1 MKMKVFAALLMAG
14 ALVCAPAAGAAE
26 TPAGG
31 VIRSVSAAEITLLSN
46 GDSVYVGGV
55 ALTGSTESPAY
66 ATTDTSGNVIT
77 EGATAANYNIMWD
90 GSTLTLKDA
99 KIKGDTSSESLSVTV
114 GIYAFNSSGDVSLKI
129 ALEGVN
135 EIFKSSSGIWVYSS
149 SSDTATLN
157 ITGSGS
163 LNASG
168 FQSGIQVQS
177 NSGNATLTIQNADV
191 EAEVTS
197 ASGDGV
203 YVRAGGSSNA
213 SLSVDGGSLTATGK
227 GDYGAGIRYTFSGG
241 SSGSGTP
248 SLTVSG
254 NAMVKASGGY
264 GGISD
269 NSSADI
275 QIGDGNNSSGG
286 IVFDNGTGTVYG
298 NVTLEENLTVGEG
311 ESLTLDSGAS
321 LNAGGHNVIVDGG
334 TVDDSIKNSLS
345 ESVKYTPSIT
355 TTSLTGGTVGTV
367 YSQTLTATGSGTIT
381 WSLAEGSSMPDGLT
395 LNSNGTITGTPS
407 TAGTNTFTVTAKN
420 AYGDDSKQ
428 LTLTIGAAANVPVE
442 SVSLTPSTLALE
454 AGKSGTL
461 TAAITPNNATNQA
474 VTWTSSNTAVAT
486 VENGTVTAEGE
497 GTATITVTTAD
508 GGKTDACK
516 VTVTAVPE
524 PEPEPTPEPEP
535 EPEEPEEAYIPS
547 TPIPDGFHEYSLGT
561 MLYVDGKRVK
571 GLYESE
577 GATYFFNE
585 QGFMQTGWV
594 EFAEGWRYF
603 AEDGRMVT
611 GWLQIGNAWY
621 YLDPETG
628 LMFNDG
634 LAIIGKSTYYFY
646 DWGGMASDWWYEDEA
661 GDWYFFGGS
670 GAMKA
675 AQWLEWKGDWYYLT
689 ESGRMAVDT
698 EIGGY
703 YVNASGV
710 WAG

>member
-1 MKMKVFAALLMAG
+1 M
-14 ALVCAPAAGAAE
+14 
-26 TPAGG
+26 TSGG
-31 VIRSVSAAEITLLSN
+31 
-46 GDSVYVGGV
+46 YW
-55 ALTGSTESPAY
+55 
-66 ATTDTSGNVIT
+66 TTDANGNVT
-77 EGATAANYNIMWD
+77 AYTGEGTPTDNYIHYDAGNN
-90 GSTLTLKDA
+90 TLTLHNA
-99 KIKGDTSSESLSVTV
+99 TIKE
-114 GIYAFNSSGDVSLKI
+114 
-129 ALEGVN
+129 ALEYGDNPPNSLIFGAAIGVLN
-135 EIFKSSSGIWVYSS
+135 QNGNAELTIQLVGTNTVSASKGVYVYSS
-149 SSDTATLN
+149 SGTATLN

-163 LNASG
+163 LTASG
-168 FQSGIQVQS
+168 FSNGISVVSTS
-177 NSGNATLTIQNADV
+177 NAATLTIQNADV
-191 EAEVTS
+191 EATV
-197 ASGDGV
+197 SGVAGYGV
-203 YVRAGGSSNA
+203 MVQADNGKSA

-227 GDYGAGIRYTFSGG
+227 SDYGAGIQYTFSSS

-254 NAMVKASGGY
+254 NAMVKASGGD

-298 NVTLEENLTVGEG
+298 DVTLQDNLTVGKD
-311 ESLTLDSGAS
+311 ESLTLAENAS
-321 LNAGGHNVIVDGG
+321 LSAGGYNVIVDGG
-334 TVDDSIKNSLS
+334 TLDNGLANSLGN
-345 ESVKYTPSIT
+345 SVIYKVTKVEMNK
-355 TTSLTGGTVGTV
+355 TSLTLDVNE
-367 YSQTLTATGSGTIT
+367 SETLTATI
-381 WSLAEGSSMPDGLT
+381 
-395 LNSNGTITGTPS
+395 TPS
-407 TAGTNTFTVTAKN
+407 
-420 AYGDDSKQ
+420 
-428 LTLTIGAAANVPVE
+428 
-442 SVSLTPSTLALE
+442 
-454 AGKSGTL
+454 
-461 TAAITPNNATNQA
+461 NATNKN
-474 VTWTSSNTAVAT
+474 VTWSSDNESVAT
-486 VENGTVTAEGE
+486 VKNGVVTAVSAGE
-497 GTATITVTTAD
+497 AIITVTTAD

-524 PEPEPTPEPEP
+524 PEPEPTPEPEPEP

-603 AEDGRMVT
+603 AEDGKMVT
-611 GWLQIGNAWY
+611 GWLQIGNVWY
-621 YLDPETG
+621 YLAPETG
-628 LMFNDG
+628 IMFDDG

>member
-1 MKMKVFAALLMAG
+1 MGIFIFYAG
-14 ALVCAPAAGAAE
+14 AV
-26 TPAGG
+26 
-31 VIRSVSAAEITLLSN
+31 
-46 GDSVYVGGV
+46 
-55 ALTGSTESPAY
+55 
-66 ATTDTSGNVIT
+66 
-77 EGATAANYNIMWD
+77 
-90 GSTLTLKDA
+90 TLT
-99 KIKGDTSSESLSVTV
+99 I
-114 GIYAFNSSGDVSLKI
+114 
-129 ALEGVN
+129 EG
-135 EIFKSSSGIWVYSS
+135 E
-149 SSDTATLN
+149 
-157 ITGSGS
+157 GS

-168 FQSGIQVQS
+168 SSSGILVQS
-177 NSGNATLTIQNADV
+177 NNGNATLTIQNA
-191 EAEVTS
+191 EVTATS
-197 ASGDGV
+197 DLDGGV
-203 YVRAGGSSNA
+203 IVRAGESSNA

-227 GDYGAGIRYTFSGG
+227 SDYGAGIRYTFS
-241 SSGSGTP
+241 SSSSESGTP

-254 NAMVKASGGY
+254 NAMVKASGGD

-269 NSSADI
+269 NSSVDI

-298 NVTLEENLTVGEG
+298 NVTLRDGLTVGKD

-334 TVDDSIKNSLS
+334 TLDNGLANSLGN
-345 ESVKYTPSIT
+345 SVIYKVTKVELNK
-355 TTSLTGGTVGTV
+355 TSLTLDV
-367 YSQTLTATGSGTIT
+367 
-381 WSLAEGSSMPDGLT
+381 
-395 LNSNGTITGTPS
+395 N
-407 TAGTNTFTVTAKN
+407 
-420 AYGDDSKQ
+420 
-428 LTLTIGAAANVPVE
+428 E
-442 SVSLTPSTLALE
+442 SE
-454 AGKSGTL
+454 TL

-474 VTWTSSNTAVAT
+474 VTWESSNTAVAT
-486 VENGTVTAEGE
+486 VKDGVVTAVSAGE
-497 GTATITVTTAD
+497 AIITVTTAD

-524 PEPEPTPEPEP
+524 PEPEPTSEPEP

-561 MLYVDGKRVK
+561 MLYIDGKRVK

-603 AEDGRMVT
+603 AEDGKMVT

-621 YLDPETG
+621 YLAPETG
-628 LMFNDG
+628 IMFDDG
-634 LAIIGKSTYYFY
+634 LHTIGKSTYYFY
-646 DWGGMASDWWYEDEA
+646 DWGGMASDWWYEAED
-661 GDWYFFGGS
+661 GWYFFGGS
-670 GAMKA
+670 GAMKT

>member
-1 MKMKVFAALLMAG
+1 M
-14 ALVCAPAAGAAE
+14 
-26 TPAGG
+26 
-31 VIRSVSAAEITLLSN
+31 
-46 GDSVYVGGV
+46 GGV

-77 EGATAANYNIMWD
+77 KGATAANYNIKWD

-99 KIKGDTSSESLSVTV
+99 YITKGVSTPDYSSPVEGAAIGVFSTIGNAELTIQLAGSNTV
-114 GIYAFNSSGDVSLKI
+114 DASKASK
-129 ALEGVN
+129 GVH
-135 EIFKSSSGIWVYSS
+135 VYSS
-149 SSDTATLN
+149 SGTATLN

-168 FQSGIQVQS
+168 FQSGIRVES
-177 NSGNATLTIQNADV
+177 NNGDATLTIQNADV
-191 EAEVTS
+191 TATS
-197 ASGDGV
+197 AYGDGV
-203 YVRAGGSSNA
+203 RVLADADKSA
-213 SLSVDGGSLTATGK
+213 SLTVDGGSLTASGS
-227 GDYGAGIRYTFSGG
+227 AGICFDFGNKNN
-241 SSGSGTP
+241 SGTA
-248 SLTVSG
+248 SLTVGG
-254 NAMVKASGGY
+254 NALVDTRNSGIDVY
-264 GGISD
+264 GQSNVTTTADD
-269 NSSADI
+269 NVT
-275 QIGDGNNSSGG
+275 NGG
-286 IVFDNGTGTVYG
+286 IVFDGDKGTVYG
-298 NVTLEENLTVGEG
+298 SVTLEENLTVGEG
-311 ESLTLDSGAS
+311 ESLTLAENAS
-321 LNAGGHNVIVDGG
+321 LSAGGHNVIVDGG
-334 TVDDSIKNSLS
+334 TLDSTLATSLGD
-345 ESVKYTPSIT
+345 SVKYTPSIT
-355 TTSLTGGTVGTV
+355 TESLPGGTVGTP

-428 LTLTIGAAANVPVE
+428 LTLTIGAAVNVPVE

-461 TAAITPNNATNQA
+461 TAAITPDNATNKS
-474 VTWTSSNTAVAT
+474 VTWESSNTAVAT
-486 VENGTVTAEGE
+486 VENGVVTAVGAGE
-497 GTATITVTTAD
+497 AIITVTTAD

-535 EPEEPEEAYIPS
+535 EPEPEEPEEVYIPS

-561 MLYVDGKRVK
+561 MLYIDGKRVK
-571 GLYESE
+571 GLYEYE

-603 AEDGRMVT
+603 AEDGKMVT

-621 YLDPETG
+621 YLAPETG
-628 LMFNDG
+628 IMFDDG

-646 DWGGMASDWWYEDEA
+646 DWGGMASDWWYEA

-670 GAMKA
+670 GAMKT

-698 EIGGY
+698 TVGGY

>member
-1 MKMKVFAALLMAG
+1 MRAG
-14 ALVCAPAAGAAE
+14 RRGCRNPC
-26 TPAGG
+26 GG
-31 VIRSVSAAEITLLSN
+31 GIRSVSAAEITPRSD
-46 GDSVYVGGV
+46 GVSVYVGGV
-55 ALTGSTESPAY
+55 ALTGSTDNPAY

-77 EGATAANYNIMWD
+77 EGATAANYNIKWD
-90 GSTLTLKDA
+90 GSTLTLKGA
-99 KIKGDTSSESLSVTV
+99 KIKGDTSSESFSATV

-135 EIFKSSSGIWVYSS
+135 EIFKCSSGIWVYSS
-149 SSDTATLN
+149 SSGTATLN

-227 GDYGAGIRYTFSGG
+227 SDYCAGIRYTFS
-241 SSGSGTP
+241 SSSSESGTP

-254 NAMVKASGGY
+254 NAMVKASGGD

-269 NSSADI
+269 SSSADI

-298 NVTLEENLTVGEG
+298 NVTLEENLTVGKD
-311 ESLTLDSGAS
+311 ESLTLAENAS

-355 TTSLTGGTVGTV
+355 TTSLPGGTVGTV

-461 TAAITPNNATNQA
+461 TAAITPDNATNQA
-474 VTWTSSNTAVAT
+474 VTWTSSNTSVAT
-486 VENGTVTAEGE
+486 VENGVVTAVGAGE
-497 GTATITVTTAD
+497 AIITVTTAD
-508 GGKTDACK
+508 GGKTDACT

-535 EPEEPEEAYIPS
+535 EPEPEESEEVYIPS

-561 MLYVDGKRVK
+561 MLYIDGKRVR

-603 AEDGRMVT
+603 AEDGKMVT

-621 YLDPETG
+621 YLAPETG
-628 LMFNDG
+628 IMFDDG

>member
-1 MKMKVFAALLMAG
+1 M
-14 ALVCAPAAGAAE
+14 
-26 TPAGG
+26 GG
-31 VIRSVSAAEITLLSN
+31 KNVTS
-46 GDSVYVGGV
+46 GG
-55 ALTGSTESPAY
+55 Y
-66 ATTDTSGNVIT
+66 WTTDANGNVT
-77 EGATAANYNIMWD
+77 AYTGEGTPTDNYIHYDAGNN
-90 GSTLTLKDA
+90 TLTLHNA
-99 KIKGDTSSESLSVTV
+99 TIKE
-114 GIYAFNSSGDVSLKI
+114 
-129 ALEGVN
+129 ALEYGDNPPNSLIFGAAIGVLN
-135 EIFKSSSGIWVYSS
+135 QNGNAELTIQLVGTNTVSASKGVYVYSS
-149 SSDTATLN
+149 SGTATLN

-163 LNASG
+163 LTASG
-168 FQSGIQVQS
+168 FSNGISVVSTS
-177 NSGNATLTIQNADV
+177 NAATLTIQNADV
-191 EAEVTS
+191 EATV
-197 ASGDGV
+197 SGVAGYGV
-203 YVRAGGSSNA
+203 MVQADNGKSA

-227 GDYGAGIRYTFSGG
+227 SDYGAGIQYTFSSS

-254 NAMVKASGGY
+254 NAMVKASGGD

-298 NVTLEENLTVGEG
+298 DVTLQDNLTVGEG
-311 ESLTLDSGAS
+311 ESLTIPDGAS
-321 LNAGGHNVIVDGG
+321 LNANGKLTVDGG
-334 TVDDSIKNSLS
+334 TITGNVSGGVTYKVTGVSLD
-345 ESVKYTPSIT
+345 KD
-355 TTSLTGGTVGTV
+355 SLT
-367 YSQTLTATGSGTIT
+367 
-381 WSLAEGSSMPDGLT
+381 
-395 LNSNGTITGTPS
+395 
-407 TAGTNTFTVTAKN
+407 
-420 AYGDDSKQ
+420 
-428 LTLTIGAAANVPVE
+428 
-442 SVSLTPSTLALE
+442 LE

-461 TAAITPNNATNQA
+461 TAAITPDNATNKN
-474 VTWTSSNTAVAT
+474 VEWESSNTAVAT

-508 GGKTDACK
+508 GGKTDTCK

-524 PEPEPTPEPEP
+524 PEPEPTPEPEPEP

-603 AEDGRMVT
+603 AEDGKMVT
-611 GWLQIGNAWY
+611 GWLQIGNVWY
-621 YLDPETG
+621 YLAPETG
-628 LMFNDG
+628 IMFDDG

-646 DWGGMASDWWYEDEA
+646 DWGGMASDWWYEAED
-661 GDWYFFGGS
+661 GSWYFFGGS

>member
-1 MKMKVFAALLMAG
+1 M
-14 ALVCAPAAGAAE
+14 
-26 TPAGG
+26 
-31 VIRSVSAAEITLLSN
+31 
-46 GDSVYVGGV
+46 GGV

-66 ATTDTSGNVIT
+66 ATTDTSGKVRT

-90 GSTLTLKDA
+90 GSTLTLKGA
-99 KIKGDTSSESLSVTV
+99 KIKGDTSSESLSATV

-149 SSDTATLN
+149 SSDTASLT
-157 ITGSGS
+157 ITGGGS
-163 LNASG
+163 LNSSG
-168 FQSGIQVQS
+168 GSSGILVQS
-177 NSGNATLTIQNADV
+177 NSGNATLNIQGADV
-191 EAEVTS
+191 GATVSS

-203 YVRAGGSSNA
+203 IVRAGSSSSASA
-213 SLSVDGGSLTATGK
+213 SLTVDGGSLTATGK
-227 GDYGAGIRYTFSGG
+227 GDYSAGIRYLFG
-241 SSGSGTP
+241 SSSFGSGTP

-298 NVTLEENLTVGEG
+298 SVTLEENLTIGKD

-355 TTSLTGGTVGTV
+355 TTSLPGGTVGTV

-407 TAGTNTFTVTAKN
+407 TAGTNAFTVTAKN

-461 TAAITPNNATNQA
+461 TAAITPDNATNKN
-474 VTWTSSNTAVAT
+474 VTWSSDNESVAT
-486 VENGTVTAEGE
+486 VENGTVTAVGE
-497 GTATITVTTAD
+497 GTAIITVTTAD

-535 EPEEPEEAYIPS
+535 EPEEPEEVYIPS

-561 MLYVDGKRVK
+561 MLYIDGKRVK

-621 YLDPETG
+621 YLAPETG
-628 LMFNDG
+628 IMFDDG
-634 LAIIGKSTYYFY
+634 LHTIGKSTYYFY

-675 AQWLEWKGDWYYLT
+675 AQWLDWKGDWYYLT

>member
-14 ALVCAPAAGAAE
+14 ALVCAPVAGAAE

-31 VIRSVSAAEITLLSN
+31 GIQSVSAAEITPWIN

-55 ALTGSTESPAY
+55 ALTSTGGALVY
-66 ATTDTSGNVIT
+66 ATTDDSGNVIT
-77 EGATAANYNIMWD
+77 KGASADNYNIKWD

-99 KIKGDTSSESLSVTV
+99 YITKGVSTPDYSSPVEGAAIGVFSTIGNAELTIQLAGSNTV
-114 GIYAFNSSGDVSLKI
+114 DASKASK
-129 ALEGVN
+129 GVH
-135 EIFKSSSGIWVYSS
+135 VYSS
-149 SSDTATLN
+149 SGTATLN

-168 FQSGIQVQS
+168 SSSGIRVVSTS
-177 NSGNATLTIQNADV
+177 NAATLKIKTAK
-191 EAEVTS
+191 VTATS
-197 ASGDGV
+197 EFGIGV
-203 YVRAGGSSNA
+203 MVQAGESSNA
-213 SLSVDGGSLTATGK
+213 SLSVEGGSLTASGRK
-227 GDYGAGIRYTFSGG
+227 GILFPKGN
-241 SSGSGTP
+241 P
-248 SLTVSG
+248 SLNVSDS
-254 NAMVKASGGY
+254 AIVRASGGIASGTNEDQAVTT
-264 GGISD
+264 GGT
-269 NSSADI
+269 
-275 QIGDGNNSSGG
+275 G
-286 IVFDNGTGTVYG
+286 IVFNDKVGTVYG
-298 NVTLEENLTVGEG
+298 SVTLQDGLTVGEG
-311 ESLTLDSGAS
+311 ESLTIPDGAK
-321 LNAGGHNVIVDGG
+321 LTIP
-334 TVDDSIKNSLS
+334 DDK
-345 ESVKYTPSIT
+345 
-355 TTSLTGGTVGTV
+355 
-367 YSQTLTATGSGTIT
+367 TLTVNG
-381 WSLAEGSSMPDGLT
+381 
-395 LNSNGTITGTPS
+395 GTITGTVP
-407 TAGTNTFTVTAKN
+407 GDVTYKVTGVSLN
-420 AYGDDSKQ
+420 RNE
-428 LTLTIGAAANVPVE
+428 LTLTEGE
-442 SVSLTPSTLALE
+442 T
-454 AGKSGTL
+454 GTL
-461 TAAITPNNATNQA
+461 TAAITPDNATDKS
-474 VTWTSSNTAVAT
+474 VTWESSNTAVAT
-486 VENGTVTAEGE
+486 VENGTVTAVSAGK
-497 GTATITVTTAD
+497 AIITVTTAD

-535 EPEEPEEAYIPS
+535 EPEEPEEVYIPS

-561 MLYVDGKRVK
+561 MLYIDGKRVK

-621 YLDPETG
+621 YLAPETG
-628 LMFNDG
+628 IMFDDG
-634 LAIIGKSTYYFY
+634 LHTIGKSTYYFY

>member
-1 MKMKVFAALLMAG
+1 MVYWKKMGLFGPDGGISDENEGFRGPFDGRGAG
-14 ALVCAPAAGAAE
+14 MRAGRRGCRN
-26 TPAGG
+26 PCGG
-31 VIRSVSAAEITLLSN
+31 GIQSVSASEITPRSD
-46 GDSVYVGGV
+46 GVSVYVGGV

-66 ATTDTSGNVIT
+66 ATTDDSGKVRT
-77 EGATAANYNIMWD
+77 KGATAANYNIMWD
-90 GSTLTLKDA
+90 GSTLTLKGA
-99 KIKGDTSSESLSVTV
+99 KIKGDTSSESLSVIV

-135 EIFKSSSGIWVYSS
+135 EIFESSNGIWVYSS
-149 SSDTATLN
+149 SSDTASLT
-157 ITGSGS
+157 ITGGGS

-168 FQSGIQVQS
+168 FQSGILVQS
-177 NSGNATLTIQNADV
+177 NSGNATLEINNAK
-191 EAEVTS
+191 VTATS
-197 ASGDGV
+197 ELDSGV
-203 YVRAGGSSNA
+203 MVRAGESSNA

-227 GDYGAGIRYTFSGG
+227 SDYGAGIRYTFS
-241 SSGSGTP
+241 SSSSESGTP

-254 NAMVKASGGY
+254 NAMVKASGGD

-269 NSSADI
+269 NSSVDI

-298 NVTLEENLTVGEG
+298 NVTLRDGLTVGKD

-334 TVDDSIKNSLS
+334 TLDNGLANSLGN
-345 ESVKYTPSIT
+345 SVIYKVTKVELNK
-355 TTSLTGGTVGTV
+355 TSLTLDV
-367 YSQTLTATGSGTIT
+367 
-381 WSLAEGSSMPDGLT
+381 
-395 LNSNGTITGTPS
+395 N
-407 TAGTNTFTVTAKN
+407 
-420 AYGDDSKQ
+420 
-428 LTLTIGAAANVPVE
+428 E
-442 SVSLTPSTLALE
+442 SE
-454 AGKSGTL
+454 TL
-461 TAAITPNNATNQA
+461 TAAITPDNATNQA
-474 VTWTSSNTAVAT
+474 VTWTSSDTAVAT
-486 VENGTVTAEGE
+486 VENGVVTAVSAGE
-497 GTATITVTTAD
+497 AIITVTTAD

-524 PEPEPTPEPEP
+524 PEPEPEPEPTPEPEPEP
-535 EPEEPEEAYIPS
+535 EPEEPEEVYIPS

-561 MLYVDGKRVK
+561 MLYIDGKRVK

-603 AEDGRMVT
+603 AEDGKMVT

-621 YLDPETG
+621 YLAPETG
-628 LMFNDG
+628 IMFDDG
-634 LAIIGKSTYYFY
+634 LHTIGKSTYYFY

-661 GDWYFFGGS
+661 GNWYFFGGS
-670 GAMKA
+670 GAMKT

>member
-1 MKMKVFAALLMAG
+1 M
-14 ALVCAPAAGAAE
+14 
-26 TPAGG
+26 
-31 VIRSVSAAEITLLSN
+31 
-46 GDSVYVGGV
+46 GGV

-99 KIKGDTSSESLSVTV
+99 YITKGVSTPDYSSPVEGAAIGVFSTIGNAELTIQLAGSNTV
-114 GIYAFNSSGDVSLKI
+114 DASKASK
-129 ALEGVN
+129 GVY
-135 EIFKSSSGIWVYSS
+135 VYSS
-149 SSDTATLN
+149 SGTATLN

-168 FQSGIQVQS
+168 FQSGIRVES
-177 NSGNATLTIQNADV
+177 NNGDATLTIQNADV
-191 EAEVTS
+191 TATS
-197 ASGDGV
+197 AYGDGV
-203 YVRAGGSSNA
+203 RVLADADKSA
-213 SLSVDGGSLTATGK
+213 SLTVDGGSLTASGS
-227 GDYGAGIRYTFSGG
+227 AGICFDFGNKNN
-241 SSGSGTP
+241 SGTA
-248 SLTVSG
+248 SLTVGG
-254 NAMVKASGGY
+254 NALVDTRNSGIDVY
-264 GGISD
+264 GQSNVTTTADD
-269 NSSADI
+269 NVT
-275 QIGDGNNSSGG
+275 NGG
-286 IVFDNGTGTVYG
+286 IVFDGDEGTVYG
-298 NVTLEENLTVGEG
+298 DVTLQDDLTVGEG
-311 ESLTLDSGAS
+311 ESLKIPSGAS
-321 LNAGGHNVIVDGG
+321 LNANGKLTVDGG
-334 TVDDSIKNSLS
+334 T
-345 ESVKYTPSIT
+345 IT
-355 TTSLTGGTVGTV
+355 GDVSGTVTYKV
-367 YSQTLTATGSGTIT
+367 TGV
-381 WSLAEGSSMPDGLT
+381 SLNRNE
-395 LNSNGTITGTPS
+395 
-407 TAGTNTFTVTAKN
+407 
-420 AYGDDSKQ
+420 
-428 LTLTIGAAANVPVE
+428 LTLTEGE
-442 SVSLTPSTLALE
+442 T
-454 AGKSGTL
+454 GTL
-461 TAAITPNNATNQA
+461 TAAITPDNATNQA
-474 VTWTSSNTAVAT
+474 VTWTSSNTSVAT
-486 VENGTVTAEGE
+486 VENGVVTAVGAGE
-497 GTATITVTTAD
+497 AIITVTTAD
-508 GGKTDACK
+508 GGKTDACT

-524 PEPEPTPEPEP
+524 PEPEPTPEPEPEP

-561 MLYVDGKRVK
+561 MLYVDGKRVR

-621 YLDPETG
+621 YLAPETG
-628 LMFNDG
+628 IMFDDG
-634 LAIIGKSTYYFY
+634 LHTIGKSTYYFY

>member
-1 MKMKVFAALLMAG
+1 M
-14 ALVCAPAAGAAE
+14 
-26 TPAGG
+26 
-31 VIRSVSAAEITLLSN
+31 
-46 GDSVYVGGV
+46 GGV

-77 EGATAANYNIMWD
+77 KGATAANYNIKWD

-99 KIKGDTSSESLSVTV
+99 YITKGVSTPDYSSPVEGAAIGVFSTIGNAELTIQLAGSNTV
-114 GIYAFNSSGDVSLKI
+114 DASKASK
-129 ALEGVN
+129 GVH
-135 EIFKSSSGIWVYSS
+135 VYSS
-149 SSDTATLN
+149 SGTATLN

-203 YVRAGGSSNA
+203 YVQAGGSSNA

-227 GDYGAGIRYTFSGG
+227 SDYGAGIRYTFSSS

-254 NAMVKASGGY
+254 NAMVKASGGD
-264 GGISD
+264 GGIRD

-298 NVTLEENLTVGEG
+298 DVTLQDDLTVGEG
-311 ESLTLDSGAS
+311 ESLTLAENAS
-321 LNAGGHNVIVDGG
+321 LSAGGHNVIVDGG
-334 TVDDSIKNSLS
+334 TLDNGLANSLGN
-345 ESVKYTPSIT
+345 SVIYKVTKVELNK
-355 TTSLTGGTVGTV
+355 TSLTLDVNE
-367 YSQTLTATGSGTIT
+367 SETLTATI
-381 WSLAEGSSMPDGLT
+381 
-395 LNSNGTITGTPS
+395 TPS
-407 TAGTNTFTVTAKN
+407 
-420 AYGDDSKQ
+420 
-428 LTLTIGAAANVPVE
+428 
-442 SVSLTPSTLALE
+442 
-454 AGKSGTL
+454 
-461 TAAITPNNATNQA
+461 NATNKN
-474 VTWTSSNTAVAT
+474 VEWESSNTAVAT

-508 GGKTDACK
+508 GGKTDTCK

-535 EPEEPEEAYIPS
+535 EPEPEEPEEVYIPS

-561 MLYVDGKRVK
+561 MLYIDGKRVK
-571 GLYESE
+571 GLYEYE

-603 AEDGRMVT
+603 AEDGKMVT
-611 GWLQIGNAWY
+611 GWLQLGNAWY
-621 YLDPETG
+621 YLAPETG
-628 LMFNDG
+628 IMFDDG
-634 LAIIGKSTYYFY
+634 LAVIGKSTYYFY

-670 GAMKA
+670 GAMKT

>member
-1 MKMKVFAALLMAG
+1 MRAG
-14 ALVCAPAAGAAE
+14 RRGCRNPLR
-26 TPAGG
+26 GG
-31 VIRSVSAAEITLLSN
+31 IQSVSAAEITLLSN

-77 EGATAANYNIMWD
+77 KGATAANYNIKWD

-99 KIKGDTSSESLSVTV
+99 YITKGVSTPDYSSPVEEAAIGVFSTIGNAELTIQLAGSNTV
-114 GIYAFNSSGDVSLKI
+114 DASKASK
-129 ALEGVN
+129 GVY
-135 EIFKSSSGIWVYSS
+135 VYSS
-149 SSDTATLN
+149 SGTATLN

-168 FQSGIQVQS
+168 FQSGIQVES
-177 NSGNATLTIQNADV
+177 KNGNATLTIQNADV

-227 GDYGAGIRYTFSGG
+227 SDYGAGIRYTFSSGI
-241 SSGSGTP
+241 SGSGTP

-254 NAMVKASGGY
+254 NAMVKASGGD
-264 GGISD
+264 GGIRD
-269 NSSADI
+269 NSIADI

-407 TAGTNTFTVTAKN
+407 TAGTNAFTVTAKN

-461 TAAITPNNATNQA
+461 TAAITPDNATNQA
-474 VTWTSSNTAVAT
+474 VTWTSSDTAVAT
-486 VENGTVTAEGE
+486 VENGVVTAVGAGE
-497 GTATITVTTAD
+497 AIITVTTAD

-524 PEPEPTPEPEP
+524 PEPEPTPEPEPEP

-603 AEDGRMVT
+603 AEDGRMVA

-634 LAIIGKSTYYFY
+634 LAVIGKSTYYFY
-646 DWGGMASDWWYEDEA
+646 DWGGMASDWWYEASD
-661 GDWYFFGGS
+661 GWYFFGGS
-670 GAMKA
+670 GAMKT

>member
-1 MKMKVFAALLMAG
+1 MVYWKKMGLFGPDGGISDENEGFRGPFDGRGAG
-14 ALVCAPAAGAAE
+14 MRAGRRGCRNP
-26 TPAGG
+26 PAGG
-31 VIRSVSAAEITLLSN
+31 GIQSVSAAEITLLSN

-77 EGATAANYNIMWD
+77 KGATAANYNIKWD

-99 KIKGDTSSESLSVTV
+99 YITKGVSTPDYSSPVEGAAIGVFSTIGNAELTIQLAGSNTV
-114 GIYAFNSSGDVSLKI
+114 DASKASK
-129 ALEGVN
+129 GVH
-135 EIFKSSSGIWVYSS
+135 VYSS
-149 SSDTATLN
+149 SGTATLN

-177 NSGNATLTIQNADV
+177 NSNNATLTIQGAV
-191 EAEVTS
+191 VGATVSS

-203 YVRAGGSSNA
+203 VVQAGGSSNA
-213 SLSVDGGSLTATGK
+213 SLSVDGGSLIATGK
-227 GDYGAGIRYTFSGG
+227 SDYGAGIRYTFGSS

-254 NAMVKASGGY
+254 NAMVKASGGE
-264 GGISD
+264 GGIRD

-298 NVTLEENLTVGEG
+298 DVTLQDNLTVGEG
-311 ESLTLDSGAS
+311 ESLTIPDGAS
-321 LNAGGHNVIVDGG
+321 LNANGKLTVDGG
-334 TVDDSIKNSLS
+334 TITGNVSGGVTYKVTGVSLD
-345 ESVKYTPSIT
+345 KD
-355 TTSLTGGTVGTV
+355 SLT
-367 YSQTLTATGSGTIT
+367 
-381 WSLAEGSSMPDGLT
+381 
-395 LNSNGTITGTPS
+395 
-407 TAGTNTFTVTAKN
+407 
-420 AYGDDSKQ
+420 
-428 LTLTIGAAANVPVE
+428 
-442 SVSLTPSTLALE
+442 LE

-461 TAAITPNNATNQA
+461 TAAITPDNATNKN
-474 VTWTSSNTAVAT
+474 VEWESSNTAVAT

-508 GGKTDACK
+508 GGLTDTCT

-524 PEPEPTPEPEP
+524 PEPEPEPEPTPEPEPEP

-603 AEDGRMVT
+603 SEDGRMAT

-621 YLDPETG
+621 YLAPETG
-628 LMFNDG
+628 IMFDDG
-634 LAIIGKSTYYFY
+634 LHTIGKSTYYFY

>member
-1 MKMKVFAALLMAG
+1 MRAG
-14 ALVCAPAAGAAE
+14 RRGCRNPC
-26 TPAGG
+26 GG
-31 VIRSVSAAEITLLSN
+31 GIQSVSAAEITLLSD

-90 GSTLTLKDA
+90 GSTLTLKGA
-99 KIKGDTSSESLSVTV
+99 KIKGDTSSGSLSVTV

-149 SSDTATLN
+149 SSDTASLT
-157 ITGSGS
+157 IAGGGS
-163 LNASG
+163 LNSSG
-168 FQSGIQVQS
+168 SSSGIQVQS
-177 NSGNATLTIQNADV
+177 NSNNATLTIQNADV

-197 ASGDGV
+197 AIGDGV
-203 YVRAGGSSNA
+203 FVQAGGSANA
-213 SLSVDGGSLTATGK
+213 SLSVDGGSLTSTGK
-227 GDYGAGIRYTFSGG
+227 SDYGAGIRYTFGSS

-254 NAMVKASGGY
+254 NAMVKASGGA
-264 GGISD
+264 GGIRD

-298 NVTLEENLTVGEG
+298 DVTLQDNLTVGKD

-381 WSLAEGSSMPDGLT
+381 WSLAEGSSMPNGLT

-461 TAAITPNNATNQA
+461 TAAITPDNATNQA
-474 VTWTSSNTAVAT
+474 VTWTSSDTAVAT
-486 VENGTVTAEGE
+486 VENGVVTAVGAGE
-497 GTATITVTTAD
+497 AIITVTTAD
-508 GGKTDACK
+508 GGKTDACT

-524 PEPEPTPEPEP
+524 PEPEPEPEPTPEPEPEP

-571 GLYESE
+571 GLYEYQ
-577 GATYFFNE
+577 GATYYFNE

-594 EFAEGWRYF
+594 ELDDGWRYF
-603 AEDGRMVT
+603 DEEGKMAT
-611 GWLQIGNAWY
+611 GWLQIGNVWY

-628 LMFNDG
+628 LMYNDG
-634 LAIIGKSTYYFY
+634 LAVIGKSTYYFY
-646 DWGGMASDWWYEDEA
+646 DWGGMASDWWYEAED
-661 GDWYFFGGS
+661 GWYFFGGS
-670 GAMKA
+670 GAMKT
-675 AQWLEWKGDWYYLT
+675 AQWVQWKGFWYYLT
-689 ESGRMAVDT
+689 ESGKMATDT

-703 YVNASGV
+703 YVNADGV
-710 WAG
+710 WVR

>member
-1 MKMKVFAALLMAG
+1 M
-14 ALVCAPAAGAAE
+14 
-26 TPAGG
+26 
-31 VIRSVSAAEITLLSN
+31 
-46 GDSVYVGGV
+46 GGV

-90 GSTLTLKDA
+90 GSTLTLKGA
-99 KIKGDTSSESLSVTV
+99 KIKGDTSSESLSLTV

-168 FQSGIQVQS
+168 FQSGILVQS
-177 NSGNATLTIQNADV
+177 NSGNATLKIKTAK
-191 EAEVTS
+191 VTATSEISSGVLVQAGS
-197 ASGDGV
+197 ANNQGHTATLTV
-203 YVRAGGSSNA
+203 N
-213 SLSVDGGSLTATGK
+213 GGSLTAS
-227 GDYGAGIRYTFSGG
+227 GDLGIGFNAGSKNNTIT
-241 SSGSGTP
+241 TT
-248 SLTVSG
+248 LTVSN
-254 NAMVKASGGY
+254 NALVDTRN
-264 GGISD
+264 GGIEVYGRG
-269 NSSADI
+269 NVTPTVAADVT
-275 QIGDGNNSSGG
+275 NGG
-286 IVFDNGTGTVYG
+286 IVFDGDKGTVYG
-298 NVTLEENLTVGEG
+298 SVTLEENLTIGKD
-311 ESLTLDSGAS
+311 ESLTLAENAS
-321 LNAGGHNVIVDGG
+321 LSAGGQNVIVDGG
-334 TVDDSIKNSLS
+334 TLDNGLANSLGN
-345 ESVKYTPSIT
+345 SVIYKVTKVELNK
-355 TTSLTGGTVGTV
+355 TSLTLDVNE
-367 YSQTLTATGSGTIT
+367 SETLTAT
-381 WSLAEGSSMPDGLT
+381 
-395 LNSNGTITGTPS
+395 
-407 TAGTNTFTVTAKN
+407 
-420 AYGDDSKQ
+420 
-428 LTLTIGAAANVPVE
+428 
-442 SVSLTPSTLALE
+442 
-454 AGKSGTL
+454 
-461 TAAITPNNATNQA
+461 ITPDNATNKN
-474 VTWTSSNTAVAT
+474 VEWESSDTSVATVDTNGKVTAVAQ
-486 VENGTVTAEGE
+486 GA
-497 GTATITVTTAD
+497 ATITVKTAD

-524 PEPEPTPEPEP
+524 PEPEPEPEPTPEPEP
-535 EPEEPEEAYIPS
+535 EPEEPEEVYIPS

-621 YLDPETG
+621 YLAPETG
-628 LMFNDG
+628 IMFDDG

-646 DWGGMASDWWYEDEA
+646 DWGGMASDWWYEAED
-661 GDWYFFGGS
+661 GWYFFGGS

>member
-1 MKMKVFAALLMAG
+1 M
-14 ALVCAPAAGAAE
+14 
-26 TPAGG
+26 
-31 VIRSVSAAEITLLSN
+31 
-46 GDSVYVGGV
+46 GGV

-77 EGATAANYNIMWD
+77 KGATAANYNIKWD

-99 KIKGDTSSESLSVTV
+99 YITKGVSTPDYSSPVEGAAIGVFSTIGNAELTIQLAGSNTV
-114 GIYAFNSSGDVSLKI
+114 DASKASK
-129 ALEGVN
+129 GVH
-135 EIFKSSSGIWVYSS
+135 VYSS
-149 SSDTATLN
+149 SGTATLN

-177 NSGNATLTIQNADV
+177 NSNNATLTIQGAV
-191 EAEVTS
+191 VGATVSS

-203 YVRAGGSSNA
+203 FVQAGGSSNA
-213 SLSVDGGSLTATGK
+213 SLSVDGGSLIATGK
-227 GDYGAGIRYTFSGG
+227 SDYGAGIRYTFGSS

-254 NAMVKASGGY
+254 NAMVKASGGE
-264 GGISD
+264 GGIRD

-298 NVTLEENLTVGEG
+298 DVTLQDNLTVGEG
-311 ESLTLDSGAS
+311 ESLTIPDGAS
-321 LNAGGHNVIVDGG
+321 LNANGKLTVDGG
-334 TVDDSIKNSLS
+334 TITGNVSGGVTYKVTGVSLD
-345 ESVKYTPSIT
+345 KD
-355 TTSLTGGTVGTV
+355 SLT
-367 YSQTLTATGSGTIT
+367 
-381 WSLAEGSSMPDGLT
+381 
-395 LNSNGTITGTPS
+395 
-407 TAGTNTFTVTAKN
+407 
-420 AYGDDSKQ
+420 
-428 LTLTIGAAANVPVE
+428 
-442 SVSLTPSTLALE
+442 LE

-461 TAAITPNNATNQA
+461 TAAITPDNATNKN
-474 VTWTSSNTAVAT
+474 VEWESSNTAVAT

-508 GGKTDACK
+508 GGKTDTCK

-535 EPEEPEEAYIPS
+535 EPEPEEPEEVYIPS

-561 MLYVDGKRVK
+561 MLYIDGKRVK
-571 GLYESE
+571 GLYEYE

-603 AEDGRMVT
+603 AEDGKMVT

-634 LAIIGKSTYYFY
+634 LHTIGKSTYYFY

>member
-1 MKMKVFAALLMAG
+1 M
-14 ALVCAPAAGAAE
+14 
-26 TPAGG
+26 
-31 VIRSVSAAEITLLSN
+31 
-46 GDSVYVGGV
+46 GGV

-77 EGATAANYNIMWD
+77 KGATAANYNIKWD

-99 KIKGDTSSESLSVTV
+99 YITKGVSTPDYSSPVEGAAIGVFSTIGNAELTIQLAGSNTV
-114 GIYAFNSSGDVSLKI
+114 DASKASK
-129 ALEGVN
+129 GVY
-135 EIFKSSSGIWVYSS
+135 VYSS
-149 SSDTATLN
+149 SGTATLN

-168 FQSGIQVQS
+168 FQSGILVQS
-177 NSGNATLTIQNADV
+177 NNGNATLTIQNADV

-197 ASGDGV
+197 AIGDGV
-203 YVRAGGSSNA
+203 FVQAGGSSNA
-213 SLSVDGGSLTATGK
+213 SLSVDGGSLTSTGK
-227 GDYGAGIRYTFSGG
+227 SDYGAGIRYAFSSS

-334 TVDDSIKNSLS
+334 TLDNGLANSLGN
-345 ESVKYTPSIT
+345 SVIYKVTKVELNK
-355 TTSLTGGTVGTV
+355 TSLTLDVNE
-367 YSQTLTATGSGTIT
+367 SETLTATITPSNATDQNVTWSSDNTSVATVDANGKVTAVAQGTATIT
-381 WSLAEGSSMPDGLT
+381 ATAQDGSEEKAVCSV
-395 LNSNGTITGTPS
+395 
-407 TAGTNTFTVTAKN
+407 TVN
-420 AYGDDSKQ
+420 
-428 LTLTIGAAANVPVE
+428 AAAAVPVE
-442 SVSLTPSTLALE
+442 SVSLSPSTLTLE

-474 VTWTSSNTAVAT
+474 VTWTSSDTAIATVKNGVVTAVGA
-486 VENGTVTAEGE
+486 GE
-497 GTATITVTTAD
+497 AIITVTTAD
-508 GGKTDACK
+508 GGLTDTCT

-524 PEPEPTPEPEP
+524 PEPEPEPEPTPEPEPEP

-603 AEDGRMVT
+603 SEDGRMVT

-621 YLDPETG
+621 YLAPETG
-628 LMFNDG
+628 IMFDDG
-634 LAIIGKSTYYFY
+634 LHTIGKSTYYFY

>member
-1 MKMKVFAALLMAG
+1 M
-14 ALVCAPAAGAAE
+14 
-26 TPAGG
+26 
-31 VIRSVSAAEITLLSN
+31 
-46 GDSVYVGGV
+46 GGV
-55 ALTGSTESPAY
+55 ALAGSKSNPAY
-66 ATTDTSGNVIT
+66 ATTDESGNVST
-77 EGATAANYNIMWD
+77 TGATADNYNIMWD
-90 GSTLTLKDA
+90 GSTLTLNGA
-99 KIKGDTSSESLSVTV
+99 KIKGDTSSESFYMTV
-114 GIYAFNSSGDVSLKI
+114 GIYVFDDSGNVSLKI

-135 EIFKSSSGIWVYSS
+135 EIFESSHGIWVYSS
-149 SSDTATLN
+149 STNAGNATLT

-168 FQSGIQVQS
+168 SGNPGVLVQS
-177 NSGNATLTIQNADV
+177 NNGNASLSIQNADV
-191 EAEVTS
+191 TATS
-197 ASGDGV
+197 AYSDGV
-203 YVRAGGSSNA
+203 TVRAGESSNA

-227 GDYGAGIRYTFSGG
+227 SDYCAGIRYTFSGG
-241 SSGSGTP
+241 ISGSGTP

-254 NAMVKASGGY
+254 NAMVKASGGD
-264 GGISD
+264 GGIRD

-298 NVTLEENLTVGEG
+298 NVTLQDGLTVGKD
-311 ESLTLDSGAS
+311 ESLTLDKGAA
-321 LNAGGHNVIVDGG
+321 LAANGHNVIVDGG
-334 TVDDSIKNSLS
+334 TLDNGLANSLGN
-345 ESVKYTPSIT
+345 SVIYKVTKVELNK
-355 TTSLTGGTVGTV
+355 TSLTLDVNE
-367 YSQTLTATGSGTIT
+367 SETLTATITPSNATDQNVTWSSDNTSVATVDANGKVTAVAQGTATIT
-381 WSLAEGSSMPDGLT
+381 ATAQDGSEEKAVCSV
-395 LNSNGTITGTPS
+395 
-407 TAGTNTFTVTAKN
+407 TVN
-420 AYGDDSKQ
+420 
-428 LTLTIGAAANVPVE
+428 AAAAVPVE
-442 SVSLTPSTLALE
+442 SVSLSPSTLTLE
-454 AGKSGTL
+454 AGKSGAL
-461 TAAITPNNATNQA
+461 TAAITPDNATNKS
-474 VTWTSSNTAVAT
+474 VTWESSNAAVAT
-486 VENGTVTAEGE
+486 VENGVVTAVGAGE
-497 GTATITVTTAD
+497 AIITVTTAD

-516 VTVTAVPE
+516 VTVTAVPEPEPE

-603 AEDGRMVT
+603 SEDGKMAT

-621 YLDPETG
+621 YLAPETG
-628 LMFNDG
+628 IMFDDG
-634 LAIIGKSTYYFY
+634 LHTIGKSTYYFY

-670 GAMKA
+670 GAMKT

>member
-1 MKMKVFAALLMAG
+1 MRAG
-14 ALVCAPAAGAAE
+14 RRGCRNPC
-26 TPAGG
+26 GG
-31 VIRSVSAAEITLLSN
+31 GGIQSVSAAEITLLSN

-77 EGATAANYNIMWD
+77 KGATAANCNIMWD
-90 GSTLTLKDA
+90 GSTLTLNGA
-99 KIKGDTSSESLSVTV
+99 KIKGDTSSEPFYMPV
-114 GIYAFNSSGDVSLKI
+114 GIYVFDDSGNVSLKI

-135 EIFKSSSGIWVYSS
+135 EIFESSHGIWVYSPDNGGNAS
-149 SSDTATLN
+149 LS
-157 ITGSGS
+157 IEGGGS

-168 FQSGIQVQS
+168 YQYGILVQS
-177 NSGNATLTIQNADV
+177 NSNNATLNIQGADV

-197 ASGDGV
+197 VAGQGV
-203 YVRAGGSSNA
+203 TVQAGSSSSA
-213 SLSVDGGSLTATGK
+213 SLTVDGGSLTATG
-227 GDYGAGIRYTFSGG
+227 GSNSGLGILFYGP
-241 SSGSGTP
+241 SSP
-248 SLTVSG
+248 ENINLTVSN
-254 NAMVKASGGY
+254 NAFVRANGGIASGTNEDQAVTT
-264 GGISD
+264 GGT
-269 NSSADI
+269 
-275 QIGDGNNSSGG
+275 G
-286 IVFDNGTGTVYG
+286 IVFNGKVGTVYG
-298 NVTLEENLTVGEG
+298 SVTLQDDLTVGKD
-311 ESLTLDSGAS
+311 ESLTIPSGAS
-321 LNAGGHNVIVDGG
+321 LNANGKLTVDG
-334 TVDDSIKNSLS
+334 
-345 ESVKYTPSIT
+345 
-355 TTSLTGGTVGTV
+355 
-367 YSQTLTATGSGTIT
+367 
-381 WSLAEGSSMPDGLT
+381 
-395 LNSNGTITGTPS
+395 GTITGTVTGGVTYKVTGVS
-407 TAGTNTFTVTAKN
+407 LNTNE
-420 AYGDDSKQ
+420 
-428 LTLTIGAAANVPVE
+428 LTLTEGQ
-442 SVSLTPSTLALE
+442 T
-454 AGKSGTL
+454 GTL
-461 TAAITPNNATNQA
+461 TAAITPSNATNKN
-474 VTWTSSNTAVAT
+474 VTWSSDNESVAT

-497 GTATITVTTAD
+497 GTATITVTTADGEFTADCTVTVSKNIVSVTGVSLDKETLSLTEGETGSLTARVVPDNATNQAVTWTSSNTSVATVENGVVTAVGAGEAIITVTTAD

-524 PEPEPTPEPEP
+524 PEPEPEPEPTPEPEPEP

-561 MLYVDGKRVK
+561 MLYIDGKRVK

>member
-1 MKMKVFAALLMAG
+1 MGGENVTSGGYWMTDANGNVTAYTGEGTPTDNYIHYDAG
-14 ALVCAPAAGAAE
+14 NNTLTLHNVTIKDELPYGTD
-26 TPAGG
+26 TPAGSLING
-31 VIRSVSAAEITLLSN
+31 AAIGILNQNSAAALTITLEGTN
-46 GDSVYVGGV
+46 IIENV
-55 ALTGSTESPAY
+55 ST
-66 ATTDTSGNVIT
+66 
-77 EGATAANYNIMWD
+77 
-90 GSTLTLKDA
+90 
-99 KIKGDTSSESLSVTV
+99 
-114 GIYAFNSSGDVSLKI
+114 GIYVLA
-129 ALEGVN
+129 
-135 EIFKSSSGIWVYSS
+135 SS
-149 SSDTATLN
+149 SSTGAASLT
-157 ITGSGS
+157 ITSENGGS

-168 FQSGIQVQS
+168 SSSGISVVSIS
-177 NSGNATLTIQNADV
+177 NAATLKIKTAK
-191 EAEVTS
+191 VTATS
-197 ASGDGV
+197 EFGFGV
-203 YVRAGGSSNA
+203 MVQAGESSNA
-213 SLSVDGGSLTATGK
+213 SLSVEGGSLTAT
-227 GDYGAGIRYTFSGG
+227 SG
-241 SSGSGTP
+241 SSYGLGIYFYGP
-248 SLTVSG
+248 SSTENIDLTVSN
-254 NAMVKASGGY
+254 NAIVRANGGIASGTNWDQAVTT
-264 GGISD
+264 GGT
-269 NSSADI
+269 
-275 QIGDGNNSSGG
+275 G
-286 IVFDNGTGTVYG
+286 IVFNDKVGTVYG
-298 NVTLEENLTVGEG
+298 SVTLQDDLTVGKD
-311 ESLTLDSGAS
+311 ESLTLAENAS
-321 LNAGGHNVIVDGG
+321 LSAGGHNVIVDGG
-334 TVDDSIKNSLS
+334 TLDNGLANSLGN
-345 ESVKYTPSIT
+345 SVIYKVTKVELNQ
-355 TTSLTGGTVGTV
+355 TSLTLEAGGTA
-367 YSQTLTATGSGTIT
+367 TLTATIT
-381 WSLAEGSSMPDGLT
+381 PDNATDKSVKWESSNT
-395 LNSNGTITGTPS
+395 AVATVENG
-407 TAGTNTFTVTAKN
+407 TVTAEGEGTATITVTTADGEFTADCTVTVSKN
-420 AYGDDSKQ
+420 IVSVTGVSLDKE
-428 LTLTIGAAANVPVE
+428 TLT
-442 SVSLTPSTLALE
+442 LE

-474 VTWTSSNTAVAT
+474 VTWTSSNTSVAT
-486 VENGTVTAEGE
+486 VENGVVTAVGAGE
-497 GTATITVTTAD
+497 AIITVTTAD

-561 MLYVDGKRVK
+561 MLYIDGKRVK

-621 YLDPETG
+621 YLAPETG
-628 LMFNDG
+628 IMFDDG
-634 LAIIGKSTYYFY
+634 LHTIGKSTYYFY

>member
-14 ALVCAPAAGAAE
+14 ALVCAPVAGAAE

-31 VIRSVSAAEITLLSN
+31 VIRSVSAAEITPWSN
-46 GDSVYVGGV
+46 EASVYVGGV
-55 ALTGSTESPAY
+55 ALAGSKSNPAY
-66 ATTDTSGNVIT
+66 ATTDESGNVST
-77 EGATAANYNIMWD
+77 TGATADNYNIMWD
-90 GSTLTLKDA
+90 GSTLTLNGA
-99 KIKGDTSSESLSVTV
+99 KIKGDTSSESFYMTV
-114 GIYAFNSSGDVSLKI
+114 GIYVFDDSGNVSLKI

-135 EIFKSSSGIWVYSS
+135 EIFESSHGIWVYSS
-149 SSDTATLN
+149 STNAGNATLT

-168 FQSGIQVQS
+168 SGNPGVLVQS
-177 NSGNATLTIQNADV
+177 NNGNASLSIQNADV
-191 EAEVTS
+191 TATS
-197 ASGDGV
+197 AYSDGV
-203 YVRAGGSSNA
+203 TVRAGGSSNA

-227 GDYGAGIRYTFSGG
+227 SDYGAGIRYTFSGG
-241 SSGSGTP
+241 ISGSGTP

-254 NAMVKASGGY
+254 NAMVKASGGD

-269 NSSADI
+269 NSSVDI

-298 NVTLEENLTVGEG
+298 NVTLRDGLTVGKD
-311 ESLTLDSGAS
+311 ESLTLDDGAA
-321 LNAGGHNVIVDGG
+321 LDADGHNVIVDGG
-334 TVDDSIKNSLS
+334 TLDNGLANSLGN
-345 ESVKYTPSIT
+345 SVIYKVTKVELNK
-355 TTSLTGGTVGTV
+355 TSLTLDVNE
-367 YSQTLTATGSGTIT
+367 SETLTAT
-381 WSLAEGSSMPDGLT
+381 
-395 LNSNGTITGTPS
+395 
-407 TAGTNTFTVTAKN
+407 
-420 AYGDDSKQ
+420 
-428 LTLTIGAAANVPVE
+428 
-442 SVSLTPSTLALE
+442 
-454 AGKSGTL
+454 
-461 TAAITPNNATNQA
+461 ITPDNATNKN
-474 VTWTSSNTAVAT
+474 VEWESSDTSVATVDTNGKVTAVAQ
-486 VENGTVTAEGE
+486 GA
-497 GTATITVTTAD
+497 ATITVKTAD

-524 PEPEPTPEPEP
+524 PEPEPEPEPTPEPEP
-535 EPEEPEEAYIPS
+535 EPEEPEEVYIPS

-561 MLYVDGKRVK
+561 MLYIDGKRVK

-603 AEDGRMVT
+603 AEDGKMAT

-634 LAIIGKSTYYFY
+634 LAVIGKSTYYFY
-646 DWGGMASDWWYEDEA
+646 DWGGMASDWWYEAED
-661 GDWYFFGGS
+661 GSWYFFGGS

>member
-14 ALVCAPAAGAAE
+14 ALVCAPVAGAAE

-31 VIRSVSAAEITLLSN
+31 VIRSVSAAEITPRSD
-46 GDSVYVGGV
+46 GVSVYVGGV
-55 ALTGSTESPAY
+55 ALTSTGGAIVY
-66 ATTDTSGNVIT
+66 ATTDDSGNVST
-77 EGATAANYNIMWD
+77 TGATADNYNIKWD
-90 GSTLTLKDA
+90 GSTLTLKCA
-99 KIKGDTSSESLSVTV
+99 KIKGDTSSGSLNATV
-114 GIYAFNSSGDVSLKI
+114 GIYAFNSSGNVSLNI
-129 ALEGVN
+129 VLQDNN
-135 EIFKSSSGIWVYSS
+135 EITSDNYGIWVYSPNNGGNAS
-149 SSDTATLN
+149 LS
-157 ITGSGS
+157 IEGSGS

-168 FQSGIQVQS
+168 FQNGIQVQS
-177 NSGNATLTIQNADV
+177 NSNNATLTIQNADV
-191 EAEVTS
+191 TATS
-197 ASGDGV
+197 AYSDGV
-203 YVRAGGSSNA
+203 RVLAGESSNA
-213 SLSVDGGSLTATGK
+213 SLSVEGGSLTAT
-227 GDYGAGIRYTFSGG
+227 SG
-241 SSGSGTP
+241 SSYGLGIYFYGP
-248 SLTVSG
+248 SSTENIDLTVSN
-254 NAMVKASGGY
+254 NAIVRANGGIASGTNWDQAVTT
-264 GGISD
+264 GGT
-269 NSSADI
+269 
-275 QIGDGNNSSGG
+275 G
-286 IVFDNGTGTVYG
+286 IVFNGKVGTVYG
-298 NVTLEENLTVGEG
+298 SVTLQDDLTVGKD
-311 ESLTLDSGAS
+311 ESLTLAENAS
-321 LNAGGHNVIVDGG
+321 LSAGGHNVIVDGG
-334 TVDDSIKNSLS
+334 TLDNGLANSLGN
-345 ESVKYTPSIT
+345 SVIYKVTKVELNK
-355 TTSLTGGTVGTV
+355 TSLTLDVNE
-367 YSQTLTATGSGTIT
+367 SETLTATVTPDNATNKNVKWESSDTSVATVDVNGKVTAVAQGT
-381 WSLAEGSSMPDGLT
+381 A
-395 LNSNGTITGTPS
+395 TI
-407 TAGTNTFTVTAKN
+407 TVTAQDGSEEKATCSVTVN
-420 AYGDDSKQ
+420 
-428 LTLTIGAAANVPVE
+428 AAAAVPVE

-486 VENGTVTAEGE
+486 VKNGVVTAVGAGE
-497 GTATITVTTAD
+497 AIITVTTAD

-516 VTVTAVPE
+516 VTVTAVPEPEPE

-561 MLYVDGKRVK
+561 MLYIDGKRVR

-621 YLDPETG
+621 YLAPETG
-628 LMFNDG
+628 IMFDDG
-634 LAIIGKSTYYFY
+634 LHTIGKSTYYFY

>member
-1 MKMKVFAALLMAG
+1 M
-14 ALVCAPAAGAAE
+14 
-26 TPAGG
+26 TSGG
-31 VIRSVSAAEITLLSN
+31 
-46 GDSVYVGGV
+46 YW
-55 ALTGSTESPAY
+55 
-66 ATTDTSGNVIT
+66 TTDANGNVT
-77 EGATAANYNIMWD
+77 AYTGEGTPTDNYIHYDAGNN
-90 GSTLTLKDA
+90 TLTLHNA
-99 KIKGDTSSESLSVTV
+99 TIKE
-114 GIYAFNSSGDVSLKI
+114 
-129 ALEGVN
+129 ALEYGDNPPNSLIFGAAIGVLN
-135 EIFKSSSGIWVYSS
+135 QNGNAELTIQLVGTNTVSASKGVYVYSS
-149 SSDTATLN
+149 SGTATLN

-177 NSGNATLTIQNADV
+177 NSNNATLTIQNADV

-197 ASGDGV
+197 AIGDGV
-203 YVRAGGSSNA
+203 FVQAGGSSNA
-213 SLSVDGGSLTATGK
+213 SLSVDGGSLTATSK
-227 GDYGAGIRYTFSGG
+227 SDYGAGIRYTFGSS

-254 NAMVKASGGY
+254 NAMVKASGGA
-264 GGISD
+264 GGIRD
-269 NSSADI
+269 NSRADI

-298 NVTLEENLTVGEG
+298 NVTLQDDLTVGKD
-311 ESLTLDSGAS
+311 ESLTLAENAS
-321 LNAGGHNVIVDGG
+321 LSAGGHNVIVDGG

-355 TTSLTGGTVGTV
+355 TTSLPGGTVGTV

-407 TAGTNTFTVTAKN
+407 TAGTNAFTVTAKN

-454 AGKSGTL
+454 TGKSGTL
-461 TAAITPNNATNQA
+461 TAAITPDNATNQA
-474 VTWTSSNTAVAT
+474 VTWTSSDTAVAT
-486 VENGTVTAEGE
+486 VKNGTVTAVSAGE
-497 GTATITVTTAD
+497 AIITVTTAD

-524 PEPEPTPEPEP
+524 PEPEPTPEPEPEP

-621 YLDPETG
+621 YLAPETG

-634 LAIIGKSTYYFY
+634 LAVIGKSTYYFY
-646 DWGGMASDWWYEDEA
+646 DWGGMASDWWYEAED
-661 GDWYFFGGS
+661 GSWYFFGGS
-670 GAMKA
+670 GAMKT